1 MPSARPLS
9 DASRAHR
16 PGDVGPAPT
25 SGMSFRFARVL
36 GLPAANSPMTRS
48 GAVTEDVGRQ
58 SKKLV
63 CLRRS
68 RSGTGMVSQ
77 REVPTRYLRERQD
90 SMRLGLEVST
100 GNNSS

>member
-1 MPSARPLS
+1 MPSASPLS
-9 DASRAHR
+9 DAARAHR

-48 GAVTEDVGRQ
+48 GALTEDVGRQ

-63 CLRRS
+63 CLRR
-68 RSGTGMVSQ
+68 RTSGTGMAHLEKLQ
-77 REVPTRYLRERQD
+77 HGTRSEERRVGKECRAK
-90 SMRLGLEVST
+90 S
-100 GNNSS
+100 